1 LTEKRVGARLRR
13 RLVVTVDTHPWFTT
27 DLGAGGFG
35 AEASVLPARGARV
48 VGIIRSGE
56 LEIPFSGRVVW
67 TTRGNMNMGQRSR
80 AGVRFLRVGDS
91 LGKLIDPAVADP
103 LAAPH
108 LVPRPLI
115 RRGHALEASGPGEP
129 CR

>member
-1 LTEKRVGARLRR
+1 LTEKREAVRLRR

-35 AEASVLPARGARV
+35 AEASVLPARGVRV
-48 VGIIRSGE
+48 VGLIRSGP

-67 TTRGNMNMGQRSR
+67 TTRGNMNLGQRSR

-91 LGKLIDPAVADP
+91 LGKLLDPAVLDP

-108 LVPRPLI
+108 LVPRPVP
-115 RRGHALEASGPGEP
+115 RREHALEASGPGVHS
-129 CR
+129 R